1 MTLLFWRTV
10 LPSALRT
17 VTEDWALPREAAVC
31 EERVGREGVTALWV
45 VRPLEE
51 RAVVLLE
58 RTELPAEELL
68 ERTALPA
75 VELLERTVLPLE
87 LLLERVVD
95 PPMLKEEP
103 DAARVVLP
111 ELEERTVEP
120 EELLLERTV
129 LPVDALPEERTVDPL
144 LLERA
149 LLLPEVDP
157 LRTGFCE
164 ETEGELVER
173 TPEPE
178 ELERTVLPEEV
189 ERDADP
195 LE

>member
-1 MTLLFWRTV
+1 M
-10 LPSALRT
+10 
-17 VTEDWALPREAAVC
+17 
-31 EERVGREGVTALWV
+31 
-45 VRPLEE
+45 
-51 RAVVLLE
+51 
-58 RTELPAEELL
+58 LL

-75 VELLERTVLPLE
+75 VELLERTVLPLAE
-87 LLLERVVD
+87 TLPEERTVEPLPLERTVE

-120 EELLLERTV
+120 EEPLLERTV
-129 LPVDALPEERTVDPL
+129 LLPVEALPEERTPEVLPEERTVDPL

-173 TPEPE
+173 TLEPE
-178 ELERTVLPEEV
+178 ELERTALPEEV